1 MPDMTNAIELTPAEA
16 SIRARIGFDA
26 AELQAAQRIEDNGE
40 AVVELL
46 ASLIERRA
54 IPDIRRKYF
63 TDPKYFTGRA
73 KTSWKGVF
81 ESYGEEGEEIFRHPQ
96 FLKFLRYFLD
106 GPDLPRPLMATFQ
119 DKVGDHGADTVGD
132 VEPLCALA
140 RDLAR
145 QYAMVP
151 SRASEEFYK
160 LALECGLSEPRARHV
175 RNAVHA
181 MK

>member
-16 SIRARIGFDA
+16 AIRARIGFDP

-63 TDPKYFTGRA
+63 TDPRYFTGRA

-106 GPDLPRPLMATFQ
+106 GPDLPKPLVEAFQ
-119 DKVGDHGADTVGD
+119 GKVGAHGANATGD
-132 VEPLCALA
+132 VEPLREFA

-145 QYAMVP
+145 QHAVVP
-151 SRASEEFYK
+151 ARASEEFYK
-160 LALECGLSEPRARHV
+160 LALECGLSEPRARSV
-175 RNAVHA
+175 RDAVHG